1 MSEGRRE
8 ERTDLN
14 PPRPVGVM
22 PLAVGLVLAA
32 VVLVAAWA
40 VFRVDNWGVRGSG
53 LSPRFAF
60 DASDVMA
67 VDPALV
73 TYAETGQVPVGMQV
87 VQAIAPGSD
96 GRFLVAGDRAVQ
108 IFERDGTPLQTI
120 AVPGEPRCLAVAGDD
135 HGFPGRLYVG
145 LTGRVEVYDAA
156 GQAVGSWSQGLD
168 ERSLLTSLAVFEDNV
183 LAADAGN
190 RVVVRWDAAGQLLET
205 IGRPDAERGV
215 RGFVI
220 PSAHFDI
227 AVPADGVL
235 RVVNPGARRI
245 EAYTLDGGPL
255 GHWGEASPR
264 IEGFFGCC
272 NPSHLAVLA
281 DGRFVTTEKGVPR
294 VKIYSAKGEF
304 ESVVAT
310 PQTLSPGSNAGLE
323 IRDDHSAGTFDVAA
337 DDSGRVLVLDP
348 NTRQVRIFEP
358 LEPPHVGLSVRDGH
372 SRVGPSPRR
381 TFPRGSGSPRRTW

>member
-1 MSEGRRE
+1 MSDG
-8 ERTDLN
+8 ERVEQSDLN
-14 PPRPVGVM
+14 PPRPAGVV
-22 PLAVGLVLAA
+22 PLAVGLVLAV

-40 VFRVDNWGVRGSG
+40 VFRVDNWGERGSG
-53 LSPRFAF
+53 LSPRFEY
-60 DASDVMA
+60 DATDVMA

-87 VQAIAPGSD
+87 VQGIAVGAD

-108 IFERDGTPLQTI
+108 WFERNGTPLQAV

-135 HGFPGRLYVG
+135 HRFPGRLYVG
-145 LTGRVEVYDAA
+145 LTTRVEVFDAE

-168 ERSLLTSLAVFEDNV
+168 ERSVLTSLAVFEDNV

-205 IGRPDAERGV
+205 IGRPDEKRGV

-235 RVVNPGARRI
+235 RAVNPGARRI
-245 EAYTLDGGPL
+245 EAYTLAGDPL

-272 NPSHLAVLA
+272 NPSHLAVLS
-281 DGRFVTTEKGVPR
+281 DGRFVTAEKGVPR

-304 ESVVAT
+304 ESVVAA
-310 PQTLSPGSNAGLE
+310 PQTLAPGTNVGLE
-323 IRDDHSAGTFDVAA
+323 IRDDHSPGTFDVAA

-358 LEPPHVGLSVRDGH
+358 LQSGA
-372 SRVGPSPRR
+372 
-381 TFPRGSGSPRRTW
+381 GSDASSTN